1 MAVAAGLL
9 MATSSVPARAVTTV
23 PLGTA
28 SGVVGIY
35 YNSTGGEVPSNQAYI
50 RAQFSPTNTNGSQ
63 FNFDTSPLPGTGGTV
78 YFYNPGSP
86 SSSLFQVVPNQFG
99 LDLIVKA
106 PTSNNSVMPP
116 PLTAYDN
123 VGRRAVPPPDAH
135 QARLRPDDHPARRA
149 QRLRDG
155 LLQDHL

>member
-1 MAVAAGLL
+1 
-9 MATSSVPARAVTTV
+9 
-23 PLGTA
+23 
-28 SGVVGIY
+28 
-35 YNSTGGEVPSNQAYI
+35 
-50 RAQFSPTNTNGSQ
+50 
-63 FNFDTSPLPGTGGTV
+63 
-78 YFYNPGSP
+78 PGSP

-155 LLQDHL
+155 LLQDHLSGILTAAGRPDPTHGRAARVPPRARPLAGGATSPPHSAP